1 MINPSNG
8 NNLMRNDMYKVI
20 VERPRRGGC
29 TTYGWR
35 QLHDIEESPRQ
46 EGLRK
51 RHQNR
56 KWLNENLRPLERFL
70 ASQTGR
76 PWSKVYAEICEH
88 IDRRNTVQQHIHEHL
103 SGFVAMKVVA
113 LDGVLCYE
121 RHWSGLEPLERYWAP
136 ALYVDPVT
144 GLLRA
149 NRLREKARR
158 HYRENHL
165 RKANPAL
172 PHRRDLDATHQLHR
186 INGIWYWVELA
197 SIEKAGSGKSPAYDV
212 LRRLEAEKCPKATNK
227 KGIASNRTLFGRDDV
242 YACKKRQLNA
252 RELREH
258 DLNNGDGL
266 DVRN

>member
-1 MINPSNG
+1 
-8 NNLMRNDMYKVI
+8 MRNDMYKVI

-35 QLHDIEESPRQ
+35 QLRDIEESPRQ

-51 RHQNR
+51 RHQDR

-70 ASQTGR
+70 ASQAGR

-103 SGFVAMKVVA
+103 SGFVAMKVA
-113 LDGVLCYE
+113 AFDGVLCYE
-121 RHWSGLEPLERYWAP
+121 RHWSGFEPLEKYWAP

-144 GLLRA
+144 GLLRF

-158 HYRENHL
+158 QDRDSRL
-165 RKANPAL
+165 RKANSVP
-172 PHRRDLDATHQLHR
+172 PHRRELDAMHQLHR

-197 SIEKAGSGKSPAYDV
+197 SIEDADSDRSPAYDV
-212 LRRLEAEKCPKATNK
+212 LRRIEPGKCPKAADK
-227 KGIASNRTLFGRDDV
+227 KGVTSNRTLFGRDDV
-242 YACKKRQLNA
+242 YACRKRQLSA

-258 DLNNGDGL
+258 NLKNSGDPH
-266 DVRN
+266 DRN